1 LLFFYAKFSALFFR
15 TPLFAM
21 DVFTLTV
28 VNAFVALVV
37 TGVLAL
43 QNKAER
49 QFRYQ
54 RYFMIAALCMLLNA
68 SLSAIHYA
76 GITLPYW
83 LLPALTNSFSIGA
96 HLALAAGIHRH
107 LQQKGKR
114 HWLLLLFIAI
124 YAVHL
129 TEFASSAIENRMLL
143 SIPVVLLLNIWCIYM
158 LWQQRK
164 SELGKVYLAFIATF
178 AFNIV
183 QFILRSTYMALEY
196 YQLVH
201 TQYSAIIYSIGFFSL
216 TAFAILI
223 FGCIIML
230 SHGQQ
235 RQELLRISERD
246 TLTGLL
252 NRRSLELRLSSELNR
267 SARHNTPLSL
277 LIMDIDHFKQVN
289 DTLGHAAGD
298 HAIRHIADIANEHC
312 RDYDLLFRFGG
323 EEFLICLP
331 DTNLNTAEQIAN
343 RLRQAIEQRPI
354 NAPEPLTMTASIGIA
369 SCQGDMDWQT
379 LLKHADQALYRA
391 KRLGRNCIQ
400 SHQSNTGT

>member
-1 LLFFYAKFSALFFR
+1 
-15 TPLFAM
+15 M

-28 VNAFVALVV
+28 VNAFIAIVV

-54 RYFMIAALCMLLNA
+54 RYFMLAALCTLFNA
-68 SLSAIHYA
+68 SLSAVHYA
-76 GITLPYW
+76 GYTLPYW
-83 LLPALTNSFSIGA
+83 VLPALTNSFSIGA

-107 LQQKGKR
+107 LQLGGKR
-114 HWLLLLFIAI
+114 YWLLLIFIVI
-124 YAVHL
+124 YALHL
-129 TEFASSAIENRMLL
+129 TEFASSEIANRMLI
-143 SIPVVLLLNIWCIYM
+143 SIPIVLLVNLWCIYV

-164 SELGKVYLAFIATF
+164 SELGKVYLAFIVTF
-178 AFNIV
+178 SFNIV
-183 QFILRSTYMALEY
+183 QFLLRSVYMALEY
-196 YQLVH
+196 YQLVQ
-201 TQYSAIIYSIGFFSL
+201 TQHSTTIYSMGFFSL

-235 RQELLRISERD
+235 RLELLHISERD
-246 TLTGLL
+246 ALTGLL

-277 LIMDIDHFKQVN
+277 LLMDIDHFKQVN

-298 HAIRHIADIANEHC
+298 NALHHIADIAIEHC

-331 DTNLNTAEQIAN
+331 DTNLNTAEHIAN
-343 RLRQAIEQRPI
+343 RLRQAIAQRPI
-354 NAPEPLTMTASIGIA
+354 NAPEPLTMTVSIGIA
-369 SCQGDMDWQT
+369 SCEGELDWQT

-391 KRLGRNCIQ
+391 KDLGRNCVQ
-400 SHQSNTGT
+400 SHQKSTETNTAYSSKYVNLT